1 VFAGANLRKPL
12 FAEVV
17 QVIRSAG
24 VVSAVIGAAVL
35 TSPSSAAAD
44 QNAYLLKLLPKY
56 VFLTPQQLLVEGDR
70 VCAAERDG
78 TLSPDKTAM
87 VANDLMVSVSVA
99 IEIVSAAEWDL
110 C

>member
-1 VFAGANLRKPL
+1 M
-12 FAEVV
+12 
-17 QVIRSAG
+17 
-24 VVSAVIGAAVL
+24 
-35 TSPSSAAAD
+35 
-44 QNAYLLKLLPKY
+44 
-56 VFLTPQQLLVEGDR
+56 
-70 VCAAERDG
+70 CAAERDG